1 MTVTVTDIDKDETQ
15 TVKISY
21 NGAKAP
27 SVGGVSVFG
36 LTSQGH
42 ILGVEDENPATV
54 AIEAGTSPAG
64 RALVASASVSINVAD
79 VVKGRGKARLIYP
92 LVQSAGADTIL
103 ADETTDDVFKREF
116 LKGATNE
123 KLVFSFEAVGPMS
136 GADVKFQIDSNY
148 INHLSTAAGSAIS
161 PQTTSPSGVAYASVT
176 SAPAGSYT
184 GLDLSPAQEKYLQ
197 LT

>member
-1 MTVTVTDIDKDETQ
+1 MGQDETQ

-21 NGAKAP
+21 SGAKAP
-27 SVGGVSVFG
+27 SVGGVSVFS

-92 LVQSAGADTIL
+92 LVQSAGADTIG
-103 ADETTDDVFKREF
+103 AEETADDVFKREF
-116 LKGATNE
+116 LK
-123 KLVFSFEAVGPMS
+123 
-136 GADVKFQIDSNY
+136 
-148 INHLSTAAGSAIS
+148 
-161 PQTTSPSGVAYASVT
+161 
-176 SAPAGSYT
+176 
-184 GLDLSPAQEKYLQ
+184 
-197 LT
+197 